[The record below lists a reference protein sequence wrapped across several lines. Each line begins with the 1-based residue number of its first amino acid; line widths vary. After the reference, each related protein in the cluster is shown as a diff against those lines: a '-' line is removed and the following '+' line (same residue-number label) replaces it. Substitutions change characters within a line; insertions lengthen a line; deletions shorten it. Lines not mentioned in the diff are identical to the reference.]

1 LYSKTRIC
9 LEFHQIQF
17 STARFLIRLNSFI
30 LANILKS
37 MPRFGLGATEDTDRS
52 LGRNVATTG
61 RAFQDLRF
69 HSAIGFAIPQ
79 VHFQHLLLKFL
90 VRDARAFLNKFEQ
103 GLTHQSH
110 LFMPLH
116 QFLTKTLGLV
126 GASSDILCFLLVDA
140 DLLGVMS
147 V

>member
-1 LYSKTRIC
+1 MVRLRIC
-9 LEFHQIQF
+9 LGSHQIQF
-17 STARFLIRLNSFI
+17 STARFLIRLNSFT
-30 LANILKS
+30 LVNTLKS
-37 MPRFGLGATEDTDRS
+37 MPRFGLGAAEDTDRS

-61 RAFQDLRF
+61 RTFQDLRF

-90 VRDARAFLNKFEQ
+90 VGDARAFLNKFEQ
-103 GLTHQSH
+103 GLTHQGH

-116 QFLTKTLGLV
+116 QFLTKTFGFV
-126 GASSDILCFLLVDA
+126 GAPGGILRFLLVDA
-140 DLLGVMS
+140 DLLGVMC